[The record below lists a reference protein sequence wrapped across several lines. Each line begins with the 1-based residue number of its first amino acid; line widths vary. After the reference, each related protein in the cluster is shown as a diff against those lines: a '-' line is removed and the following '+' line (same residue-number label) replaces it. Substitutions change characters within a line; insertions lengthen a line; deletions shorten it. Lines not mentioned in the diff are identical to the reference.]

1 MKKEFNITEWIL
13 KSRLN
18 EHNEEGEY
26 PPYMF
31 SPIGFGCHVCKYY
44 YVEDSKHM
52 CSNEEYQKYKGTS
65 ELVDDEGNQ
74 IKDPSKWCSNWFI
87 PKEEKND

>member
-1 MKKEFNITEWIL
+1 MIKLTDI
-13 KSRLN
+13 LN
-18 EHNEEGEY
+18 EVKENQEY

-44 YVEDSKHM
+44 YVEDEKYM
-52 CSNEEYQKYKGTS
+52 CSNKKYQAYKGTN

-74 IKDPSKWCSNWFI
+74 IQDPTKWCSNWFL
-87 PKEEKND
+87 PKEEETL